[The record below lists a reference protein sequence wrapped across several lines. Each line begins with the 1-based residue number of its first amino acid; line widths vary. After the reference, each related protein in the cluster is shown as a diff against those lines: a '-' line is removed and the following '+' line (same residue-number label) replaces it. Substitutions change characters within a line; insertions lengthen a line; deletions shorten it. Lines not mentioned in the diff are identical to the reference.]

1 VLTEFDG
8 NMLKTLF
15 LIRYVDVVKSTLDN
29 LVTLSI
35 DRIDADKIALR
46 KQIEESLNR
55 LERQLLIAR
64 NGDEYLF
71 LTNEEKEIEN
81 EIRHTEVEP
90 SELTNKLSGMIF
102 DE

>member
-1 VLTEFDG
+1 KI
-8 NMLKTLF
+8 LKTLF

-64 NGDEYLF
+64 NGDEFIF

-81 EIRHTEVEP
+81 EIRHTDVEMSEV
-90 SELTNKLSGMIF
+90 SNKLSAIVF
-102 DE
+102 D

>member
-1 VLTEFDG
+1 DFDG
-8 NMLKTLF
+8 KILKTLF

-64 NGDEYLF
+64 NGDEFIF

-81 EIRHTEVEP
+81 EIRHTDVE
-90 SELTNKLSGMIF
+90 M
-102 DE
+102 